1 MPLYICAFKRM
12 NNRMTVK
19 SLFKQNRFFFLCYLI
34 LLIFAFFIWILET
47 KKGAFLFLN
56 PFHSD
61 FLDFAFIGITLIGDG
76 FFSIALCIILFII
89 KRRHLAFMVFA
100 SFATS
105 GIFAQILKYFI
116 SEARPALLLQK
127 TNYPYFIQNVT
138 LHNFHSFPSGHSTSA
153 FALFAVLSFAVE
165 NKKYSFLFLAL
176 AALVGYSR
184 IYLGQHF
191 ISDVAVGS
199 FIGVTFSIVCWLYFQ
214 KYSPSFSGNVF
225 AKRGE

>member
-1 MPLYICAFKRM
+1 
-12 NNRMTVK
+12 MTLK
-19 SLFKQNRFFFLCYLI
+19 KFLKQNQIFFFGYLF
-34 LLIFAFFIWILET
+34 LLIVAFFVWILET
-47 KKGAFLFLN
+47 KKGAFLLLN
-56 PFHSD
+56 PYHTT
-61 FLDFAFIGITLIGDG
+61 FLDFIFIGITLIGDG
-76 FFSIALCIILFII
+76 FFSIALCLSLFFL
-89 KRRHLAFMVFA
+89 RRKYLALMVFT

-127 TNYPYFIQNVT
+127 ANYPYFIENVT

-153 FALFAVLSFAVE
+153 FALFAILAFAIE
-165 NKKYSFLFLAL
+165 KKSYSVLFLIM

-199 FIGVTFSIVCWLYFQ
+199 FIGVIFSVATWLYFQ
-214 KYSPSFSGNVF
+214 KYPEDF
-225 AKRGE
+225 KKK